1 MTIADKTKSN
11 SKYKA
16 KGNVRQ
22 NKRGKSKRYTPVITY
37 SMANSNNCS
46 SFGFASGESTIVTA
60 TQQSSTQQSL
70 RKRQRLSST
79 PGHVELKSRVRQG
92 GDPPF
97 RKGMAYSGNITSG
110 GTEYFGGPVITLHH
124 LCNVYLHYSVST
136 LAYHTC
142 KRTLLYRLHSM
153 KLTAKTCDRTRG
165 IKLDIVGESQRVDVQ

>member
-1 MTIADKTKSN
+1 
-11 SKYKA
+11 
-16 KGNVRQ
+16 
-22 NKRGKSKRYTPVITY
+22 
-37 SMANSNNCS
+37 MANSNNSS

-110 GTEYFGGPVITLHH
+110 GTEYFGGPVITLQ
-124 LCNVYLHYSVST
+124 T
-136 LAYHTC
+136 T
-142 KRTLLYRLHSM
+142 
-153 KLTAKTCDRTRG
+153 TAKLRLPFYHLAQLPDPDHWIWRSQ
-165 IKLDIVGESQRVDVQ
+165 KLEIFNQILPFQYILAKIA